1 MFIRQFEYLI
11 ALEKERHF
19 GRAAEKCFVSQPSLS
34 TALNQLEDEL
44 GVKIIL
50 RDHKFI
56 GFTNEGKKV
65 VEWSKIIL
73 TNQKGLI
80 DDIILMKDNLVGLL
94 RIGVIPMSSPV
105 LPMVSEILNNHLPSI
120 KINIEFL
127 GSDNLQKKLDN
138 YEIDAAITYIED
150 IDKKK
155 YENQKLYN
163 ENLSLMFG
171 NNLLSDK
178 IISITWKEASKM
190 PLCLLSKFMKERE
203 NMDKAFKESNSIPS
217 PKLECNSI
225 FQLAFHVMSQNIAT
239 IVPSGFS
246 TKNNAFPNTREI
258 PLIEP
263 IVRKPVGLVWKKA
276 EPPFP
281 MTKALSILLNQN
293 LEKFDEI

>member
-1 MFIRQFEYLI
+1 MYIRQFEYLV

-80 DDIILMKDNLVGLL
+80 DDITLMKDNLGGLL
-94 RIGVIPMSSPV
+94 RIGVIPMSSPI
-105 LPMVSEILNNHLPSI
+105 LPMVSEILNTHLPSI

-150 IDKKK
+150 IDKK
-155 YENQKLYN
+155 N
-163 ENLSLMFG
+163 M
-171 NNLLSDK
+171 K
-178 IISITWKEASKM
+178 IKNCI
-190 PLCLLSKFMKERE
+190 MK
-203 NMDKAFKESNSIPS
+203 
-217 PKLECNSI
+217 
-225 FQLAFHVMSQNIAT
+225 T
-239 IVPSGFS
+239 
-246 TKNNAFPNTREI
+246 
-258 PLIEP
+258 
-263 IVRKPVGLVWKKA
+263 
-276 EPPFP
+276 
-281 MTKALSILLNQN
+281 
-293 LEKFDEI
+293 

>member
-1 MFIRQFEYLI
+1 MFIRQFEYLV
-11 ALEKERHF
+11 ALEQERHF

-80 DDIILMKDNLVGLL
+80 DDITLMKDNLVCLL
-94 RIGVIPMSSPV
+94 RIGVIPMSSPI
-105 LPMVSEILNNHLPSI
+105 LPMVSEILNSHLPSI
-120 KINIEFL
+120 EINIEFL

-155 YENQKLYN
+155 YENQKLYY
-163 ENLSLMFG
+163 
-171 NNLLSDK
+171 
-178 IISITWKEASKM
+178 I
-190 PLCLLSKFMKERE
+190 
-203 NMDKAFKESNSIPS
+203 
-217 PKLECNSI
+217 
-225 FQLAFHVMSQNIAT
+225 
-239 IVPSGFS
+239 
-246 TKNNAFPNTREI
+246 
-258 PLIEP
+258 
-263 IVRKPVGLVWKKA
+263 
-276 EPPFP
+276 
-281 MTKALSILLNQN
+281 
-293 LEKFDEI
+293 